1 MARLQGGRDAVES
14 GIWGQIGRSDG
25 SLFCPIWPH
34 GILTGCQGEAGGRM
48 TINEQKSLETSCV
61 RVCTYCS
68 RGPSRR
74 LERTDKL
81 LWTREPPLTLY
92 VVILASRVERVQT
105 GGRMVL

>member
-1 MARLQGGRDAVES
+1 MLFKSAQEV
-14 GIWGQIGRSDG
+14 WGLSALAAENVKVKR
-25 SLFCPIWPH
+25 
-34 GILTGCQGEAGGRM
+34 GGRM